1 MGDFLRGFLGG
12 IFTEKKDKLFTGK
25 KEKSLVLK

>member
-1 MGDFLRGFLGG
+1 MGDFLRGIYWGF
-12 IFTEKKDKLFTGK
+12 FTEKKDKLFTGK